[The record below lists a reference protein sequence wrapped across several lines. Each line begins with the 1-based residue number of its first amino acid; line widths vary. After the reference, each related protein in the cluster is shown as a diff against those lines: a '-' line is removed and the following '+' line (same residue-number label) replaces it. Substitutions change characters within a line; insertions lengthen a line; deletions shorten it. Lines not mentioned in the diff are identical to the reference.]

1 MAPGFKFRPVLKFP
15 SHLLFTTILNYIWE
29 RLSFWPLVASL
40 QGMKACVPCGCS
52 AYKGVCVSAFGLN
65 RRVLSAELHWRLHLL
80 LCHVWQQQARTPAKS
95 QHIVR
100 LNSCMFVL
108 LLLSPPDAQPSSVT
122 AARRCVLI
130 KPTSRHRESTQPI
143 PEALKKDSES
153 QPRHTAEPR
162 LPQHHGNQTA
172 NTPLKV

>member
-1 MAPGFKFRPVLKFP
+1 MAPGFKFRPVLNFP

-40 QGMKACVPCGCS
+40 QGMKACVPCGRS
-52 AYKGVCVSAFGLN
+52 AYKGVCVSGFGLN
-65 RRVLSAELHWRLHLL
+65 RRVLSAELHRRLL

-100 LNSCMFVL
+100 LNSRTFVL

-122 AARRCVLI
+122 AARRRVLI

-143 PEALKKDSES
+143 PEALKKGSES

-162 LPQHHGNQTA
+162 LPQHHGNQIA